1 MKGAQGQ
8 LLAESCEGFPGRA
21 ELLKRQLRA
30 GARAF
35 FACNRAEIPVS
46 VCLGFGYASTLR
58 LFGLYTAKSQR
69 GKGYGMA
76 VLRAAVRWAQAPG
89 QGYEPFALAP
99 QENGPAVRLLQ
110 RAGFLGRPQQRW
122 YAVQGNDPV
131 LRQIETL
138 WL

>member
-1 MKGAQGQ
+1 
-8 LLAESCEGFPGRA
+8 
-21 ELLKRQLRA
+21 
-30 GARAF
+30 
-35 FACNRAEIPVS
+35 
-46 VCLGFGYASTLR
+46 
-58 LFGLYTAKSQR
+58 
-69 GKGYGMA
+69 MA

-99 QENGPAVRLLQ
+99 QETGPLCAFLQ